1 MSKDLSYEK
10 IRLDSKRY
18 GNKKDYGIKTFVF
31 NMNRHF
37 KGSDQNA
44 KNEIAIWL
52 IENVDSGDWMN
63 FVNGRLNP
71 VWILLDTG
79 FRNAHITN
87 GRLISERNCGVFK
100 SRFNLHRYHGKN
112 PSKIWFVFWEV

>member
-10 IRLDSKRY
+10 IRLDWKRY
-18 GNKKDYGIKTFVF
+18 ANKKDNGIKIFVF
-31 NMNRHF
+31 NMKRHF

-44 KNEIAIWL
+44 MNDIAIWL

-71 VWILLDTG
+71 VWILLNTG
-79 FRNAHITN
+79 IRNAHITN
-87 GRLISERNCGVFK
+87 GWLIPEKNCGVFK
-100 SRFNLHRYHGKN
+100 SQFDSDTRA
-112 PSKIWFVFWEV
+112 KIVQKFVSAY